1 MLQLF
6 NQLNVA
12 AKCIILGITVIFFT
26 AIILSFIIKRKY
38 GEMHED
44 FIKGKKRGVFRSDVL
59 NRIMSSYRDAAEKKA
74 EEINTQA
81 IIEKEFLYAFKGI
94 SMGERFIRQAISLMI
109 ILGLLGTFYGLTLSI
124 RDLVSLL
131 GNNGTLTATS
141 GIENL
146 IGGLVGSIEGMGVA
160 FITSLFGIVGAILLT
175 LFKIIV
181 NIDNLKN
188 STMLEIEEYLDNTI
202 ALEYINYAEKNT
214 LDVTVNK
221 LFNGLSEHI
230 EVNYKNVLDKS
241 LSGLIEVIKMMEENQ
256 QDFNN
261 SLMYFKKT
269 IDQFSDNTRDF
280 TEFNYHLRNNVDRMN
295 IALSDFA
302 EKIKNN

>member
-12 AKCIILGITVIFFT
+12 AKCIILVITVIFFT
-26 AIILSFIIKRKY
+26 AIVLSFIIKRKY

-141 GIENL
+141 GIESL

-175 LFKIIV
+175 IFKIIV
-181 NIDNLKN
+181 NVDNLRN

-221 LFNGLSEHI
+221 LFNGLSEQI

-241 LSGLIEVIKMMEENQ
+241 LSGLIEVLKMMEENQ

-295 IALSDFA
+295 VALSDFA